1 MILRWPDL
9 FLFLR
14 LRKKRRMSVS
24 TNAKPATP
32 PTIPP
37 TSTGVGGALSFPEP
51 FRELEV
57 GAAAVPVLEPPMPPA
72 PAPVF
77 DAALAADAEEDW
89 LASDDDADAL
99 RVVGVAVIP
108 ELRDWPLREDV
119 VKPLRVEAAAA
130 IEEILAIDV
139 CDAVDCAKRNAM
151 ALDCELRLLRL
162 DDAAALE
169 PIEVAVGL
177 ISWSPRQSA

>member
-1 MILRWPDL
+1 MILRWPD
-9 FLFLR
+9 LFLR
-14 LRKKRRMSVS
+14 LRKKRRMSMS

-51 FRELEV
+51 LRELEV
-57 GAAAVPVLEPPMPPA
+57 GVAAVPVLEPPMPPA
-72 PAPVF
+72 PAPLL
-77 DAALAADAEEDW
+77 DAAVAADAEDW

-108 ELRDWPLREDV
+108 ELRDWPLRIDV
-119 VKPLRVEAAAA
+119 IKPLRVEAGAT
-130 IEEILAIDV
+130 IEEILAMDA
-139 CDAVDCAKRNAM
+139 CDAVDSAKRNAM

-169 PIEVAVGL
+169 PIEVAVGF